1 MSVLKIKMLVNPIAR
16 NNIPIVNNMNPDI
29 FNIVFQDSNS
39 KHILFEK
46 ICNYYII
53 IIIRFKLIKIY

>member
-29 FNIVFQDSNS
+29 FNIVF
-39 KHILFEK
+39 
-46 ICNYYII
+46 
-53 IIIRFKLIKIY
+53 